1 MMREVMILPDAGAI
15 AREGAARFTALA
27 RSAIAATGRFTV
39 ALSGGSTPKALF
51 ALLVDLP
58 IDWAHVHVFWGDER
72 CVPPAH
78 ADSNYRMA
86 REALLSKVALPD
98 QNIHRLRG
106 EIDPAQAA
114 LAYEADLRHIFG
126 SIDWPRFDL
135 ILLGL
140 GTDAHTA
147 SLFPNTSAIHESTR
161 WVVGHFVEKLQ
172 AQRLTLT
179 PPAINH
185 ADHAIFLV
193 AGADKASAI
202 RSVFEG
208 PRDVDRFPAQIIEPL
223 TGRVTWLID
232 EAAAANLGAP

>member
-1 MMREVMILPDAGAI
+1 MREVMILPEAGAI
-15 AREGAARFTALA
+15 AREGAERFTALA
-27 RSAIAATGRFTV
+27 RLAIAATGRFTV

-51 ALLVDLP
+51 ALLVDQP

-72 CVPPAH
+72 CVPPDH

-86 REALLSKVALPD
+86 HEALLSKVALPA
-98 QNIHRLRG
+98 QNVHRMRG

-114 LAYEADLRHIFG
+114 RAYEAELRHIFG
-126 SIDWPRFDL
+126 SIEWPRFDL

-147 SLFPNTSAIHESTR
+147 SLFPNTSAIHEATH

-172 AQRLTLT
+172 THRLTLT
-179 PPAINH
+179 PPVINH
-185 ADHAIFLV
+185 AKQIIFLV
-193 AGADKASAI
+193 AGTDKAAAL

-208 PRDVDRFPAQIIEPL
+208 PRDVDQFPAQVIEPL

-232 EAAAANLGAP
+232 EAAAVTLGAP

>member
-1 MMREVMILPDAGAI
+1 MREVMILPEAGAI
-15 AREGAARFTALA
+15 AREGAERFTALA
-27 RSAIAATGRFTV
+27 RLAIAATGRFTM

-51 ALLVDLP
+51 ALLVDQP

-72 CVPPAH
+72 CVPPDH

-86 REALLSKVALPD
+86 HEALLSKVALPA
-98 QNIHRLRG
+98 QNVHRMRG

-114 LAYEADLRHIFG
+114 RAYEAELRHIFG
-126 SIDWPRFDL
+126 SIEWPRFDL

-147 SLFPNTSAIHESTR
+147 SLFPNTSAIHEATH

-172 AQRLTLT
+172 THRLTLT
-179 PPAINH
+179 PPVINH
-185 ADHAIFLV
+185 AKQIIFLV
-193 AGADKASAI
+193 AGTDKAAAL

-208 PRDVDRFPAQIIEPL
+208 PRDVDQFPAQVIEPL

-232 EAAAANLGAP
+232 EAAAVTLGAP

>member
-1 MMREVMILPDAGAI
+1 MREVMILPEAGAI
-15 AREGAARFTALA
+15 AREGAERFTALA
-27 RSAIAATGRFTV
+27 RLAIAATGRFTV

-51 ALLVDLP
+51 ALLVDQP

-72 CVPPAH
+72 CVPPDH

-86 REALLSKVALPD
+86 HEALLSKVALPA
-98 QNIHRLRG
+98 QNVHRMRG

-114 LAYEADLRHIFG
+114 RAYEAELRHVFG
-126 SIDWPRFDL
+126 SIEWPRFDL

-147 SLFPNTSAIHESTR
+147 SLFPNTSAIHEATH

-172 AQRLTLT
+172 THRLTLT
-179 PPAINH
+179 PPVINH
-185 ADHAIFLV
+185 AKQIIFLV
-193 AGADKASAI
+193 AGTDKAAAL

-208 PRDVDRFPAQIIEPL
+208 PRDVDQFPAQVIEPL

-232 EAAAANLGAP
+232 EAAAVTLGAP